1 MKLAGVQKVC
11 NVFRKSF
18 IESTQTWYYTTRMN
32 IFFNTLYE
40 VVMLLGNN
48 DKNSEF
54 PDQIWG
60 SGALNTLFL
69 LALQPAELSTT
80 RLMRINLGSKTHL
93 LFKFQVVLVRTLPH
107 PWIYLKRPFLWLVFL
122 QGVLLASKKYLL
134 DWPAGARPAEVVTVS
149 GTRWVI
155 LHRSHSPNLTAQCPF
170 FTLIYAPCATGST
183 PSRSRFVLWHV

>member
-1 MKLAGVQKVC
+1 MGGFSNVLTREAQNLKWSKNFEPRNSLYTRVLGVQRVC
-11 NVFRKSF
+11 DVFRKSF

-48 DKNSEF
+48 DQNSEF

-122 QGVLLASKKYLL
+122 LQLKNIELGDWLCNLLRVFAS
-134 DWPAGARPAEVVTVS
+134 P
-149 GTRWVI
+149 I
-155 LHRSHSPNLTAQCPF
+155 
-170 FTLIYAPCATGST
+170 
-183 PSRSRFVLWHV
+183 

>member
-1 MKLAGVQKVC
+1 MGWGKVLTRGNKNLNKSLNFDPRNGLFMKLAGVQKVC

-48 DKNSEF
+48 DQNSEF

-80 RLMRINLGSKTHL
+80 RLMRINLGSKFND
-93 LFKFQVVLVRTLPH
+93 LFKFRVVLVRTLPH
-107 PWIYLKRPFLWLVFL
+107 PWIYLERPFLWLVFL
-122 QGVLLASKKYLL
+122 PVPWA
-134 DWPAGARPAEVVTVS
+134 AFFS
-149 GTRWVI
+149 G
-155 LHRSHSPNLTAQCPF
+155 
-170 FTLIYAPCATGST
+170 
-183 PSRSRFVLWHV
+183 